1 MGKQFKQLEDKH
13 KKFISDQKIFFVAT
27 SPQSGKI
34 NLSPKGMDT
43 FRVLNSKQVA
53 WLNFTGSANET
64 AAHLFE
70 NGRITVMFC
79 SFEQEPL
86 ILRLYGTGRTIH
98 PRDNEWEQF
107 LAMFP
112 HERGVRQ
119 IISID
124 LDMVQSSCGYSVP
137 FYEYKGERGR
147 LLEWVD
153 DKNDENIQKYWETH
167 NTVSLDN
174 KPTYILEPPENS

>member
-1 MGKQFKQLEDKH
+1 MGKQFKQLEDRH
-13 KKFISDQKIFFVAT
+13 KKFISDQKIFFVSTAAKD
-27 SPQSGKI
+27 GKI

-43 FRVLNSKQVA
+43 FRVINANKVV

-70 NGRITVMFC
+70 DGRITIMFC

-86 ILRLYGTGRTIH
+86 ILRLYGTGRTVH
-98 PRDNEWEQF
+98 PRDESWQE
-107 LAMFP
+107 LLKLFP
-112 HERGVRQ
+112 HERGARQ

-124 LDMVQSSCGYSVP
+124 VDLVQSSCGYGVP
-137 FYEYKGERGR
+137 FYEYKGERDR

-153 DKNDENIQKYWETH
+153 NKTDENIHKYWENN
-167 NTVSLDN
+167 NTISLDN
-174 KPTYILEPPENS
+174 RPTYILQPPENS